1 MSDEAWGLITAV
13 ALAVVAGVGWLMRRL
28 IEPRL
33 SPEAATAVQKSTAM
47 ERPPT
52 SHNEAI
58 VALAIEI
65 GELRLQNNAWSIFAY
80 ELENWGIRG
89 WDRAGPPREPM
100 PRRPHIL
107 TPRRDPEDDG

>member
-1 MSDEAWGLITAV
+1 MSAEAWGFLTAV
-13 ALAVVAGVGWLMRRL
+13 TLLVLSGAGWLLRRQ

-33 SPEAATAVQKSTAM
+33 SPEAATAVQQTTSMPK
-47 ERPPT
+47 PPT

-89 WDRAGPPREPM
+89 WDRAEPPREPM
-100 PRRPHIL
+100 PKRPDIL
-107 TPRRDPEDDG
+107 TPRRTPDL